1 METRSELDPMDPA
14 TAGQAPEGPPPPVDP
29 LAALEAKTQEA
40 EQLTDRLLRLQ
51 AEFDNFRKR
60 AARER
65 AEFAKFAAEG
75 LLLDLLPTLDNLER
89 ARAAV
94 PAEGAGAALG
104 GLVEG
109 IDMILRLF
117 RSSLEKHGVTPL
129 VAVGQPF
136 DPTVHQAVAQVEVP
150 EGEEEHQVVEEVQAG
165 YLLHGRVLRPAMV
178 KVSRRGPGSPEGPAR
193 GEGEPA

>member
-1 METRSELDPMDPA
+1 MDPA
-14 TAGQAPEGPPPPVDP
+14 TAGQAPEGPPPAADP
-29 LAALEAKTQEA
+29 LAALEAKTQEV

-94 PAEGAGAALG
+94 PAEAAGPALG

-136 DPTVHQAVAQVEVP
+136 DPSVHQAVAQVEVP

-178 KVSRRGPGSPEGPAR
+178 KVSRRGPASPGGPAR